1 MMEELQIAEAMAAR
15 LHRLSN
21 WDKYSS
27 ESATGEPCCTEEE
40 LSRHLQAKKAEL
52 AIHRAK
58 STGRDLGAVW
68 AEVELGIMRHLARL
82 LARTIDPAIAS
93 LGDSTVPEEGMVCGV
108 CQEEMRRGERS
119 REMGCRHRFHP
130 LCIEMWVRSRNS
142 CPLCRHR
149 MEIRRVD
156 FQL

>member
-1 MMEELQIAEAMAAR
+1 MMEELEIAEEMAAR

-21 WDKYSS
+21 WEKYSS
-27 ESATGEPCCTEEE
+27 DSAQEPCCSEEE
-40 LSRHLQAKKAEL
+40 LSLHLQAKKVEL

-58 STGRDLGAVW
+58 STGKDLRAVW
-68 AEVELGIMRHLARL
+68 SEVELGIMRHLARIL
-82 LARTIDPAIAS
+82 SRTIDPVIAS
-93 LGDSTVPEEGMVCGV
+93 LGDSTVPEDGEVCGV

-119 REMGCRHRFHP
+119 RGTGCRHRFHP
-130 LCIEMWVRSRNS
+130 LCIETWIKSHNS